1 MRSVTGSKDAFQ
13 ACEFM
18 IDTLKT
24 DAPFWKQ
31 EDTSAGTRWVSE
43 MEDGET

>member
-1 MRSVTGSKDAFQ
+1 
-13 ACEFM
+13 M

-24 DAPFWKQ
+24 EAPFWKQ
-31 EDTSAGTRWVSE
+31 EDTPAGTRWVSD

>member
-24 DAPFWKQ
+24 EAPFWKQ
-31 EDTSAGTRWVSE
+31 EDTSAGTRWLSGT
-43 MEDGET
+43 EDGET